1 MARLYDRRIVALARE
16 LADES
21 IIDPSPERRQAL
33 RAAAAHLLTTPE
45 TDPKE
50 EKE

>member
-1 MARLYDRRIVALARE
+1 MPLYDHRIAELARE

-21 IIDPSPERRQAL
+21 ISDPSPERRQAL
-33 RAAAAHLLTTPE
+33 RAAAAHLLATPD
-45 TDPKE
+45 TDPQE